1 MTKKIAVLVNE
12 EEELAS
18 FEKGSCINIYT
29 KINTQWQL
37 FKEIRYYINTSMS
50 LSDLRENIKS
60 LITELEDCKIIVGKV
75 MSGLAYN
82 IFDRMG
88 FAIFEAKDITS
99 SVLDDIYNEVNSLN
113 TEALNSKQVSLSPIE
128 TEENGVFY
136 INLMEL
142 QAKHP
147 EISSKKALKPFLETI
162 PFYRLEVI
170 CSHVPPWFD
179 NILPGLNLS
188 YSIEEKVDNKYKVSI
203 LNNVCS
209 Y

>member
-29 KINTQWQL
+29 KNNTHWQL
-37 FKEIRYYINTSMS
+37 FKEIRYYINTNMS

-60 LITELEDCKIIVGKV
+60 LIKELEDCKIIVGKV

-99 SVLDDIYNEVNSLN
+99 SVLDDIYNEVNSLK
-113 TEALNSKQVSLSPIE
+113 TEALNSKQVALSPIE

-142 QAKHP
+142 QTKHP
-147 EISSKKALKPFLETI
+147 EISSKKALKPFLETT
-162 PFYRLEVI
+162 PFFRLEVI

-188 YSIEEKVDNKYKVSI
+188 YSIEENGDNKYKVSI
-203 LNNVCS
+203 LNSVCS

>member
-1 MTKKIAVLVNE
+1 MVKQIAVIVND
-12 EEELAS
+12 EEELS
-18 FEKGSCINIYT
+18 PFEKGSLINIYN
-29 KINTQWQL
+29 KNNTQWQL
-37 FKEIRYYINTSMS
+37 YKEVRYYINTNMS

-60 LITELEDCKIIVGKV
+60 LIMELEDCKIIVGKV

-99 SVLDDIYNEVNSLN
+99 CVLDDIYNEVSSLKAE
-113 TEALNSKQVSLSPIE
+113 TANSKQVALSPVQ

-147 EISSKKALKPFLETI
+147 EISSKKALKPFLETT
-162 PFYRLEVI
+162 PFFRLEVI

-179 NILPGLNLS
+179 NILPELDLS
-188 YSIEEKVDNKYKVSI
+188 YSIEENGDNKYKVSI

-209 Y
+209 H

>member
-1 MTKKIAVLVNE
+1 MLKRIAVIVNDE
-12 EEELAS
+12 QELS
-18 FEKGSCINIYT
+18 PFEKGSFINIYN
-29 KINTQWQL
+29 KNNTQWQL
-37 FKEIRYYINTSMS
+37 FKEVRYYINTNMS

-60 LITELEDCKIIVGKV
+60 LIMELEDCKIIVGKV

-82 IFDRMG
+82 IFDRNG

-99 SVLDDIYNEVNSLN
+99 SVLDDIYNEVSSLKA
-113 TEALNSKQVSLSPIE
+113 EAANSKQITLSPVQ

-136 INLMEL
+136 INLIEL

-147 EISSKKALKPFLETI
+147 EISSKKALKPFLETT

-179 NILPGLNLS
+179 NILPELNLS
-188 YSIEEKVDNKYKVSI
+188 YSTEEKVDNKYKVSI

-209 Y
+209 H

>member
-1 MTKKIAVLVNE
+1 MLKRIAVIVND
-12 EEELAS
+12 EEELS
-18 FEKGSCINIYT
+18 PFEKGSFINIYN
-29 KINTQWQL
+29 KNNTQWQL
-37 FKEIRYYINTSMS
+37 FKEVRYYINTNMS

-60 LITELEDCKIIVGKV
+60 LIMELEDCKIIVGKV

-99 SVLDDIYNEVNSLN
+99 SVLDDIYNEVSSLKS
-113 TEALNSKQVSLSPIE
+113 EAANLKQVALSPVQ

-136 INLMEL
+136 INLIEL

-147 EISSKKALKPFLETI
+147 EISSKKALKPFLETNT
-162 PFYRLEVI
+162 FFRLEVI

-179 NILPGLNLS
+179 NILPALNLS
-188 YSIEEKVDNKYKVSI
+188 YSIEANGDNKYKVSI
-203 LNNVCS
+203 LSNVCS
-209 Y
+209 H

>member
-1 MTKKIAVLVNE
+1 MLKRIAVIVNDE
-12 EEELAS
+12 QELS
-18 FEKGSCINIYT
+18 PFEKGSFINIYN
-29 KINTQWQL
+29 KNNTQWQL
-37 FKEIRYYINTSMS
+37 FKEVRYYINTNMS

-60 LITELEDCKIIVGKV
+60 LIMELEDCKIIVGKV
-75 MSGLAYN
+75 ISGLAYN
-82 IFDRMG
+82 IFDRNG

-99 SVLDDIYNEVNSLN
+99 SVLDDIYNEVSSLKA
-113 TEALNSKQVSLSPIE
+113 EAANSKQITLSPVQ

-136 INLMEL
+136 INLIEL

-147 EISSKKALKPFLETI
+147 EISSKKALKPFLETT

-179 NILPGLNLS
+179 NILPELNLS
-188 YSIEEKVDNKYKVSI
+188 YLTEENGDNKYKVSI

-209 Y
+209 H

>member
-1 MTKKIAVLVNE
+1 MSKKIAVIINE

-18 FEKGSCINIYT
+18 FEKGSCINIYN
-29 KINTQWQL
+29 KNSTQWQL
-37 FKEIRYYINTSMS
+37 FKEVRYYINNNMS
-50 LSDLRENIKS
+50 LSDLRENIKG
-60 LITELEDCKIIVGKV
+60 LIMELEDCKIIVGKV

-99 SVLDDIYNEVNSLN
+99 CILDDIYNEVSSLKA
-113 TEALNSKQVSLSPIE
+113 EAAVSKQVALAPVQ

-147 EISSKKALKPFLETI
+147 EISSKKALRPFLEST
-162 PFYRLEVI
+162 PFFKLEVL

-179 NILPGLNLS
+179 NILPTLNLS
-188 YSIEEKVDNKYKVSI
+188 YSIEEKGDNKYKVSI

-209 Y
+209 H

>member
-1 MTKKIAVLVNE
+1 MLKSIAVIVNDE
-12 EEELAS
+12 QELS
-18 FEKGSCINIYT
+18 PFEKGSFINIYN
-29 KINTQWQL
+29 KNNTQWQL
-37 FKEIRYYINTSMS
+37 FKEVRYYINTNMS

-60 LITELEDCKIIVGKV
+60 LIMELEDCKIIIGKV

-82 IFDRMG
+82 IFDRNG

-99 SVLDDIYNEVNSLN
+99 SVLDDIYNEVSSLKA
-113 TEALNSKQVSLSPIE
+113 EAANSKQITLSPVQ

-136 INLMEL
+136 INLIEL
-142 QAKHP
+142 QTKHP
-147 EISSKKALKPFLETI
+147 EISSKKALKPFLETT

-179 NILPGLNLS
+179 IILPELNLI
-188 YSIEEKVDNKYKVSI
+188 YSIEENGDNKYKVSI

-209 Y
+209 H